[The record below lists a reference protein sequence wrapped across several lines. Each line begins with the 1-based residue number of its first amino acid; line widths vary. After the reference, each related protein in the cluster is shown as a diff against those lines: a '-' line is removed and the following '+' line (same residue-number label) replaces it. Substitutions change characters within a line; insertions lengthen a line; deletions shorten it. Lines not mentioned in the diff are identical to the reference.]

1 VGTVVG
7 ATQQDGGFGLGTGVV
22 SSQGT
27 MQNAQAAQAAA
38 PKFDRVEEVRKS
50 AKNSFMLSGVAAV
63 IAVVLYMMIQGSA
76 NSDEGTGVG
85 TPAIFL
91 GMWVAASAAIWF
103 FLSAIY
109 ESIKA
114 QNSKLQRL
122 DNEGKKQHEE
132 WDKTYLCLTC
142 DYKFQF
148 EF

>member
-1 VGTVVG
+1 
-7 ATQQDGGFGLGTGVV
+7 
-22 SSQGT
+22 
-27 MQNAQAAQAAA
+27 MQNTQAAQAAA

-63 IAVVLYMMIQGSA
+63 IAVVLYMIVHGSA
-76 NSDEGTGVG
+76 SADGDVGVG
-85 TPAIFL
+85 TPAMFT
-91 GMWVAASAAIWF
+91 GMLVTGFAAVWLFI
-103 FLSAIY
+103 SAIY
-109 ESIKA
+109 ESAKA
-114 QNSKLQRL
+114 QNPKLQRL